1 MKFKRQKDWRNKN
14 HHGTVNVT
22 RFLRKIVE
30 KSVELDNIAWCGQWL
45 FTKLTCI
52 EGTPISSNHFEENLA
67 SKTQPKSSCKIR
79 SHETGPFQN
88 HWVTW
93 CFFFWRKKKQLFFSF
108 LSYVDETKAIIWT
121 YRQLPALRVENGSA
135 EPTGTNGNKKPMERS
150 LIERFFN
157 RKHTT
162 WVLNMLS

>member
-1 MKFKRQKDWRNKN
+1 MQD
-14 HHGTVNVT
+14 
-22 RFLRKIVE
+22 
-30 KSVELDNIAWCGQWL
+30 
-45 FTKLTCI
+45 
-52 EGTPISSNHFEENLA
+52 PIFS
-67 SKTQPKSSCKIR
+67 
-79 SHETGPFQN
+79 ETGLFRN
-88 HWVTW
+88 MGSLMI
-93 CFFFWRKKKQLFFSF
+93 FFFAAKRSNLFFSF